1 MKRSFLYGALF
12 LSCSLGMGAAHA
24 APSLQSMDCRHLVV
38 EDVRLTDLISARQ
51 NKDIAATEKASAFSV
66 TFDPLPG
73 FGIMNGMT
81 LTPAGRGGVS
91 EGDDMKLEDLEK
103 RLSEV
108 RNLEQKKLCPNI
120 TVPSD
125 AQPRLSDDQ

>member
-12 LSCSLGMGAAHA
+12 MSWSLGVVAAHA
-24 APSLQSMDCRHLVV
+24 APSLQSMDCRHLVA
-38 EDVRLTDLISARQ
+38 EDVRLTDQISARQ
-51 NKDIAATEKASAFSV
+51 NHDTQSAEKSSAFSV
-66 TFDPLPG
+66 SFDPLPG

-81 LTPAGRGGVS
+81 LTPSGHGSVS
-91 EGDDMKLEDLEK
+91 EDDDVKLEDLEK

-108 RNLEQKKLCPNI
+108 HALEQKKLCPNI

-125 AQPRLSDDQ
+125 EQSRLPDAQ